1 MATLAD
7 IEQHTRRYAD
17 ARDLLASRVQAL
29 QDDIEAAKRRK
40 LSGIKKAVAAAAEA
54 RDKLQSAIE
63 ASPEL
68 FQKPRTLVIAGVRV
82 GYTKGAGKLSFD
94 DPARVGALIRR
105 HYPDQAEALIKVT
118 ETPIRKALGNLS
130 VAELKRI
137 GVTVEETGD
146 QVVIKPTD
154 SEVDKLVG
162 ALLADA
168 ERIESEETA

>member
-17 ARDLLASRVQAL
+17 ARDLLAERVQAL
-29 QDDIEAAKRRK
+29 QNDIEQAKRRK
-40 LSGIKKAVAAAAEA
+40 LPGIKKAVAAAAEA
-54 RDKLQSAIE
+54 RDKLQAAIE
-63 ASPEL
+63 ESPEL
-68 FQKPRTLVIAGVRV
+68 FVKPRTLVIAGIRV
-82 GYTKGAGKLSFD
+82 GYTKGAGKLTFD
-94 DPARVGALIRR
+94 DPARVVALIRR
-105 HYPDQAEALIKVT
+105 HYPDQAEALIKIT

-146 QVVIKPTD
+146 QVVIKPAD
-154 SEVDKLVG
+154 SDVDKLVN

-168 ERIESEETA
+168 ERIEAEEAA